1 MWNSLSVDCCLFYS
15 PSKMSSLWPF
25 EGNLHLFQKQ
35 ALNIQNVLRAPKG
48 LSSAYIL
55 WIFSP

>member
-1 MWNSLSVDCCLFYS
+1 M
-15 PSKMSSLWPF
+15 PSLWPF

-35 ALNIQNVLRAPKG
+35 ALNIQNALYASEG